1 MLDLGKDVAP
11 ETIVET
17 ARQEDIDFV
26 GLSALMTTTVPYME
40 ETIRHWRRSAPPAAW
55 PMGGAVLTASYA
67 RQIGADFYGR
77 DAMSTVRYAEEVFS
91 QNAPEGIRHA
101 E

>member
-1 MLDLGKDVAP
+1 MRYGSVKHIALYYKAIPGMLRLL
-11 ETIVET
+11 
-17 ARQEDIDFV
+17 RQERPTCRV
-26 GLSALMTTTVPYME
+26 AV
-40 ETIRHWRRSAPPAAW
+40 
-55 PMGGAVLTASYA
+55 GGAVLTASYA

-91 QNAPEGIRHA
+91 QNAPEGRRHA

>member
-17 ARQEDIDFV
+17 AQRESIDFV

-40 ETIRHWRRSAPPAAW
+40 ETIHLLRQERPGCRVAV
-55 PMGGAVLTASYA
+55 GGAVLTASYA

-77 DAMSTVRYAEEVFS
+77 DAMSTVRYAEEFFS
-91 QNAPEGIRHA
+91 QKGAGGETQC
-101 E
+101 